1 MLSSGR
7 RLRTATS
14 ERYHI
19 LAAQQIDK
27 FLIGIVAA
35 ALALVVGA
43 FLVARSLPEPVYQT
57 EQTPEGVAHNY
68 LLALRQRDFER
79 AYGYLSSH
87 LVGYPDSVEAFEELV
102 LDYPWDFGV
111 DERGGGQLK
120 VIETDI
126 NGSHASVR
134 VRETR
139 FHSGGL
145 FDSNQSTHLFRMELK
160 SENGSWRIR
169 HAGSYWSHCLTEKS
183 ACERNGP
190 KE

>member
-1 MLSSGR
+1 M
-7 RLRTATS
+7 
-14 ERYHI
+14 
-19 LAAQQIDK
+19 AAQQIDK

-35 ALALVVGA
+35 ALVLVVGA

-79 AYGYLSSH
+79 AYGYISSH

-111 DERGGGQLK
+111 DERGGGQLTL
-120 VIETDI
+120 IETDVS
-126 NGSHASVR
+126 GSHASVR

-145 FDSNQSTHLFRMELK
+145 FDSDQSTHTFRMKLK
-160 SENGSWRIR
+160 SESGRWRIR
-169 HAGSYWSHCLTEKS
+169 HAGRYWSHCLTEKS

-190 KE
+190 QE